1 MVSMAERATNC
12 HIIDR
17 KGNKLLLKL
26 ATRGVSKGRWNCL
39 GGKIEKGES
48 AVQSAAREAYEES
61 GLRIRKPFYH
71 GKLRFHVHGRVF
83 EVSLFSTSSFSGKL
97 RETDEG
103 RLKWFDIGK
112 LPYDRMWDD
121 DKYWIVPMLHGKVFD
136 SEFYYDK
143 RNKKVIKAVIR
154 VKR

>member
-1 MVSMAERATNC
+1 MTVRATNC

-17 KGNKLLLKL
+17 KKGRMLLKL
-26 ATRGVSKGRWNCL
+26 ATRGVSKGKWNCL

-48 AVQSAAREAYEES
+48 ASNGAIREVYEES

-71 GKLRFHVHGRVF
+71 GTLMFHVYGKVF
-83 EVSLFSTSSFSGKL
+83 NVSLFSTSSFSG
-97 RETDEG
+97 RMRRTDEG
-103 RLKWFDIGK
+103 RLKWFYFDK
-112 LPYDRMWDD
+112 LPYGEMWDD
-121 DKYWIVPMLHGKVFD
+121 DKYWIVPMLHGRVFD

-154 VKR
+154 IRN